1 LKNSLGEQDSTTAEN
16 SQTQLQEASN
26 KNIGEFQLSQE
37 GEKPETTIEKRQN
50 QPQEVCTE
58 SSGQSEHA
66 KDGEKEEA
74 THSDQSRE
82 GVNLSPT
89 LEEDESREKA
99 EEDHQEEKDARDSG
113 APDINHQKRLQEN
126 EQSPDTGGVEAG
138 KGALVD
144 ESVPVE
150 SEKRKGNDRPG
161 EPLSLEPRGE
171 EKQRAKVVAVAGNVK
186 EPSKVDEKLQ
196 QMGNCFGGPSPRNRK
211 SPGVALIKLLFFVAD
226 GASNKVQRLSFA
238 PNFIE

>member
-26 KNIGEFQLSQE
+26 KNSGEFQLSQE

-58 SSGQSEHA
+58 SSAEHA

-89 LEEDESREKA
+89 LEEDESRQKA
-99 EEDHQEEKDARDSG
+99 EVDPQEDKEAPDSG

-138 KGALVD
+138 KGGLVD

-171 EKQRAKVVAVAGNVK
+171 EEQRAEVVAVAGNVK
-186 EPSKVDEKLQ
+186 EPSKDDEKLQ
-196 QMGNCFGGPSPRNRK
+196 QMGNCLGRSGPRNRR
-211 SPGVALIKLLFFVAD
+211 SPGVNLIKLL
-226 GASNKVQRLSFA
+226 RH
-238 PNFIE
+238 